1 MNWTSYASL
10 ITASTI
16 LLFAAPSAY
25 AYFYSQESE
34 VRPVAECGSG
44 CTYELVVGDQTYV
57 LKYGIAAYHQ
67 KSDPDTKT
75 VQVNSIT
82 LNPDSKTLV
91 VDLNATSYGKF
102 YINLPRSLI
111 QASDGT
117 SDAAYTVLVNGQE
130 ANDDVIELTN
140 VSEAVG
146 PDERRLSIAFDSGT
160 KKIEIIGTH
169 VAPEFITPAALAAAV
184 TGIIIMH
191 RFRMRKLSQ

>member
-1 MNWTSYASL
+1 M
-10 ITASTI
+10 ITASAI
-16 LLFAAPSAY
+16 LVFTAQAAH

-57 LKYGIAAYHQ
+57 LKYGIAAYQ
-67 KSDPDTKT
+67 KSGQDTKT

-82 LNPDSKTLV
+82 LNPDSKALV

-111 QASDGT
+111 QASDGAN
-117 SDAAYTVLVNGQE
+117 DAAYTVLVNGQE
-130 ANDDVIELTN
+130 ANDDVIELTH

-146 PDERRLSIAFDSGT
+146 PDERRLSIAFDSST

-169 VAPEFITPAALAAAV
+169 VAPEFSAPAALAAM
-184 TGIIIMH
+184 TGIIAIILRSGMW
-191 RFRMRKLSQ
+191 KLSQ